1 MKKLFI
7 LSLIFFLLQNCGYRP
22 IYSKN
27 QNINFY
33 IQSLDFEE
41 GNNELASF
49 IKKDLQIYYKKKN
62 DLGYKI
68 KAKINYSKNPL
79 SKNSSGEII
88 EYELISDV
96 EFVIKHKQINEK
108 INIKEKFS
116 INNFSDEFK
125 EMQYERSV
133 KQNMA
138 RSIVSKLL
146 LRLTRLNDN

>member
-7 LSLIFFLLQNCGYRP
+7 ISLIFFLLQNCGYKP

-33 IQSLDFEE
+33 IESLDFA
-41 GNNELASF
+41 GDNNELANF
-49 IKKDLQIYYKKKN
+49 IKKDLQVYYKKKN

-68 KAKINYSKNPL
+68 KAKINYSKNPS
-79 SKNSSGEII
+79 SKNSSGEIV
-88 EYELISDV
+88 EYELISDI
-96 EFVIKHKQINEK
+96 EFVIKYKQINEK
-108 INIKEKFS
+108 FNIREKFS

-125 EMQYERSV
+125 EMQYERSI
-133 KQNMA
+133 KQSMA
-138 RSIVSKLL
+138 KSVVSKLL